1 LRTNNIV
8 TAAQK
13 ENCSLIIH
21 GAAAAAAVPGAGL
34 AQLPMAD
41 HVVIVPIQ
49 LAMVIALGKV
59 FGIEVTESVAK
70 SMVLTGAATLVGH
83 ATSQVLVAGI
93 TEAMGWTIANEFDS
107 R

>member
-1 LRTNNIV
+1 
-8 TAAQK
+8 
-13 ENCSLIIH
+13 
-21 GAAAAAAVPGAGL
+21 
-34 AQLPMAD
+34 
-41 HVVIVPIQ
+41 
-49 LAMVIALGKV
+49 MVIALGKV

-83 ATSQVLVAGI
+83 ATSQVLVGWIPVIGNIINAATAAGI